1 MSYAYGWE
9 YIHNYLSWAIHKALQ
24 MGHEDVFWK
33 VVICVALSIGR
44 QSLVGFVGSNGPRAE
59 FICFLK
65 EHTENDPVCESGIYS
80 FY

>member
-1 MSYAYGWE
+1 
-9 YIHNYLSWAIHKALQ
+9 

-80 FY
+80 FLLSSIDFIIKTAYHDENMS